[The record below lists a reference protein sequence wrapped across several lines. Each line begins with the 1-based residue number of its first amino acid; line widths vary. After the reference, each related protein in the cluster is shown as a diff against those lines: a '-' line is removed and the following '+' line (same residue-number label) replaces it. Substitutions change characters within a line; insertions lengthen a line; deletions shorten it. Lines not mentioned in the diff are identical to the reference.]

1 MAPTQS
7 ESVPLRSATDS
18 SRLSGLILDLY
29 AAALE
34 PNNRCLIAPKFAAA
48 FDAASCLLLD
58 YETSTGNLSVIS
70 STSDIDD
77 DMLLDYT
84 AHYQLRNKEAL
95 GAFRLPKKRS
105 CPGVEVSSGPEW
117 GRSAIFADVTTRID
131 LHHHIG
137 AVFEAG
143 AGRVGLVGVHRPS
156 GAPAFDSEALG
167 IMDLLLPHLRQTIAF
182 AARFEAEALGKRIG
196 MEALSSLAI
205 GAILV
210 SRDCTVRLMN
220 EAAERILREKSGVFV
235 RHGRLSLAKP
245 CLDTQ
250 LRAAIAAAARSAD
263 GNFEH
268 LGTVIA
274 IQQPNQGSTIS
285 LTVAPLK
292 PDAHAGAP
300 HEPLAVVFLAGQEA
314 PPLPLPQLL
323 RKAYGLTSAEARVLL
338 AVVSGARL
346 ADHAEQNGVRLET
359 VRSQLKQIFLK
370 TGCSRQSDLVR
381 LVLNNPIIQLAEA
394 GFR

>member
-1 MAPTQS
+1 M
-7 ESVPLRSATDS
+7 DS
-18 SRLSGLILDLY
+18 RRLSGLIRDLY

-34 PNNRCLIAPKFAAA
+34 PDNRCLIAPKFAAA

-58 YETSTGNLSVIS
+58 CETSTGNLSVIS
-70 STSDIDD
+70 STSNIDD
-77 DMLLDYT
+77 DMLLDY
-84 AHYQLRNKEAL
+84 AAQ
-95 GAFRLPKKRS
+95 FRLPMKRS
-105 CPGVEVSSGPEW
+105 YAGVEVSSEPDW
-117 GRSAIFADVTTRID
+117 IRSKIFADGMMRID

-167 IMDLLLPHLRQTIAF
+167 IMDLLLPHLRQTISF

-210 SRDCTVRLMN
+210 SQDCSVRLMN
-220 EAAERILREKSGVFV
+220 GAAERILREKSGVLV
-235 RHGRLSLAKP
+235 RHGRLSLAKAS
-245 CLDTQ
+245 LDTQ
-250 LRAAIAAAARSAD
+250 LRAAIAAAARSSH
-263 GNFEH
+263 GIVECP
-268 LGTVIA
+268 GTVIA
-274 IQQPNQGSTIS
+274 IQELDQRSTIS
-285 LTVAPLK
+285 LTVTPLQ
-292 PDAHAGAP
+292 PDANAGGSP
-300 HEPLAVVFLAGQEA
+300 EPLAVVFLAGQEA
-314 PPLPLPQLL
+314 PPLPLPPLL

-346 ADHAEQNGVRLET
+346 ADHAEENGVRLET
-359 VRSQLKQIFLK
+359 VRSQLKQIFWK

-394 GFR
+394 GLR